1 MDSKI
6 KLAIERSEDLIETAK
21 DDFKLGHLLA
31 SVNRCYYA
39 YFWLARTLLFKRDIF
54 VKSHNGV
61 KTKFSELFIK
71 TGVVPE
77 KYGRNPSEL
86 MNDRQDADYDLES
99 DFTKEEVQEMIDW
112 TEEFLGFV
120 KDNIEKF

>member
-1 MDSKI
+1 MDSNTE
-6 KLAIERSEDLIETAK
+6 LAIARSEDLIETAK
-21 DDFKLGHLLA
+21 DDFKLGHFLA

-39 YFWLARTLLFKRDIF
+39 YFWLARTLLFKKNIF

-71 TGVVPE
+71 TKIVPE
-77 KYGRNPSEL
+77 KYGKNLSEL

-99 DFTKEEVQEMIDW
+99 SFTKEEVQEMINW
-112 TEEFLGFV
+112 TEEFLAFV
-120 KDNIEKF
+120 KENIENL

>member
-1 MDSKI
+1 MDNNI
-6 KLAIERSEDLIETAK
+6 ELAIARSEDLIETAK
-21 DDFKLGHLLA
+21 DDFKLKHFLA

-39 YFWLARTLLFKRDIF
+39 YFWLARTLLFKKDIF

-71 TGVVPE
+71 TGIVPE
-77 KYGRNPSEL
+77 KYGKNLSEL

-99 DFTKEEVQEMIDW
+99 SFSEEEVQEMINW
-112 TEEFLGFV
+112 TEEFLNFV
-120 KDNIEKF
+120 KENIDKL

>member
-1 MDSKI
+1 MDNKI
-6 KLAIERSEDLIETAK
+6 GLAIERSEDLIQTAK

-54 VKSHNGV
+54 IKTHNGV

-71 TGVVPE
+71 TGIIPE
-77 KYGRNPSEL
+77 KYGKNLSEL
-86 MNDRQDADYDLES
+86 MSDRQDADYDLES
-99 DFTKEEVQEMIDW
+99 KFTNEQVQEMIDW
-112 TEEFLGFV
+112 TEDFLEYI
-120 KDNIEKF
+120 KQNIERL